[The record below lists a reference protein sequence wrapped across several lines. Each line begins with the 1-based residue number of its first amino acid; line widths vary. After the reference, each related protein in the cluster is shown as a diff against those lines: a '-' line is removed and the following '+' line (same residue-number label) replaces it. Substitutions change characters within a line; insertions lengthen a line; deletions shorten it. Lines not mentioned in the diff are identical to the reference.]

1 MKQDSDSKKSEG
13 KPITNPVK
21 DGEGIDALVALQ
33 IAAGIIAAA
42 ALVWLILRNVLHV
55 I

>member
-1 MKQDSDSKKSEG
+1 M
-13 KPITNPVK
+13 TPVK
-21 DGEGIDALVALQ
+21 DVEGIDALVVLQ
-33 IAAGIIAAA
+33 IVGGIIAAA